1 MEKRPLL
8 MSLVTPVFSFHDN
21 SKMSAV
27 KKAYVTKL
35 SKREYGYTKKPAERM
50 RLFYV

>member
-1 MEKRPLL
+1 
-8 MSLVTPVFSFHDN
+8 MSLVAHVFSFHDN

-35 SKREYGYTKKPAERM
+35 SKREYYYTKNPAQRM
-50 RLFYV
+50 HLF